1 MVRKYY
7 PTYLIILLTNLI
19 ITKHSL
25 FIPLF
30 ILLLKSYLFSKGKE
44 PLPQYQLDVLDSTS
58 SESDTLPDIEPDDDL
73 NYSEDSTSNFK
84 KIYEWVNF
92 YKFNSYSVKSLSFI
106 WQTCTYSEKYA
117 DQNLTKLFEF

>member
-30 ILLLKSYLFSKGKE
+30 ILLLKSTFFSKGKE

-73 NYSEDSTSNFK
+73 NYSEDSISNFK
-84 KIYEWVNF
+84 KIYE
-92 YKFNSYSVKSLSFI
+92 
-106 WQTCTYSEKYA
+106 
-117 DQNLTKLFEF
+117 